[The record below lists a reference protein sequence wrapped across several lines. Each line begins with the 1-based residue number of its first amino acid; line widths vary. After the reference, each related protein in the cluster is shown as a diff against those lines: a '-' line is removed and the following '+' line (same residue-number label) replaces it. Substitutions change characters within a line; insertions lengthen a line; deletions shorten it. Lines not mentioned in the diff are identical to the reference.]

1 MSSSFLQSRLT
12 KLLDDVEFYGLK
24 PRMRIYVRNR
34 NHPFGTVV
42 DVEYRGLDD
51 VVKFDT
57 GMSIKIPDDA
67 KLEQELG
74 NLQFSKMVDSGV
86 ETDVERAVLDMLLF
100 IRFQLEGSV
109 THQDVLKKLFGEDI
123 R

>member
-1 MSSSFLQSRLT
+1 
-12 KLLDDVEFYGLK
+12 
-24 PRMRIYVRNR
+24 MRIYVRNR
-34 NHPFGTVV
+34 NHPYGTVV
-42 DVEYRGLDD
+42 DVKYRGLDD
-51 VVKFDT
+51 VVEFET

-67 KLEQELG
+67 QLEQELG